1 MLEVGVV
8 LEDKAVVGGKRKRVS
23 KTPIPG
29 EDGTPLRGVEVDEQ
43 VGPFI
48 DGFPIRS
55 VPAHEQ
61 MG

>member
-8 LEDKAVVGGKRKRVS
+8 LEDKAVVSGKGERVS

-43 VGPFI
+43 VGTLI
-48 DGFPIRS
+48 GGFPIRP
-55 VPAHEQ
+55 VPTHEQ